1 MDGQDDRPDP
11 APEGVLR
18 GKSVSSLGWVLV
30 GFSLLGVFLFTASY
44 LLTPLVFGLFLYYG
58 TRPIYR
64 RLRERSLSK
73 LLSASIAL
81 LAVGLPVLII
91 AFLITV
97 TAFNEALV
105 LLEQGSFA
113 DIRPFID
120 QLGIQTTDL
129 PEYESI
135 YGFLTSEGFREIL
148 TGSWG
153 TVSSLTNTVLGVVL
167 SLFLSFTAA
176 FFMYLWGPGAREEF
190 LAVFD
195 DREGLLSRYLC
206 NVDRDLAE
214 VFFGNMLNAIVTSI
228 IGAVAYTGLN
238 VISPPHAVIPAP
250 ILLGLLTGIASFVPM
265 VGSKI
270 VYVPITLLLVFQSF
284 TGAEAAGYGFA
295 LMFLGVALVVV
306 DTLPD
311 MVLRPLISGRKT
323 SQGALF
329 IGYLVG
335 PLVFGFVGVFLL
347 PLVIVAFIN
356 FDRIILPGFYR
367 PDETD

>member
-1 MDGQDDRPDP
+1 MAEQDDHPEP

-18 GKSVSSLGWVLV
+18 TRSLSSLGWVLL
-30 GFSLLGVFLFTASY
+30 GLALLGVFLFTASY

-64 RLRERSLSK
+64 RLRQRSFSK
-73 LLSASIAL
+73 LLSASVAL
-81 LAVGLPVLII
+81 LALGLPVLII

-97 TAFNEALV
+97 TAFNEAVV
-105 LLEQGSFA
+105 LLEQGNFA
-113 DIRPFID
+113 DFRPLID
-120 QLGIQTTDL
+120 QLGIQTADL
-129 PEYESI
+129 PEYSSI
-135 YGFLTSEGFREIL
+135 YEFLTSEGFREVL

-176 FFMYLWGPGAREEF
+176 FFMYLWGPGAREEL
-190 LAVFD
+190 LAVFGD
-195 DREGLLSRYLC
+195 DEGLLTRYVR

-214 VFFGNMLNAIVTSI
+214 VFFGNMLNAVVTSI

-238 VISPPHAVIPAP
+238 MVSPAHAAIPAP
-250 ILLGLLTGIASFVPM
+250 ILFGLLTGIASFVPM

-270 VYVPITLLLVFQSF
+270 VYVPIAALLIFQSF
-284 TGAEAAGYGFA
+284 TAAEPTGYGFA
-295 LMFLGVALVVV
+295 LMFLGVALVIV

-347 PLVIVAFIN
+347 PLIIVAFIN
-356 FDRIILPGFYR
+356 FDRIVLPGFYR
-367 PDETD
+367 PDDED

>member
-1 MDGQDDRPDP
+1 MTEQDDHPDP

-18 GKSVSSLGWVLV
+18 TRDMSSFGWAVLGL
-30 GFSLLGVFLFTASY
+30 FLLGVFLFMASY
-44 LLTPLVFGLFLYYG
+44 LVTPLIFGLFLYYG

-64 RLRERSLSK
+64 RLRQRDISM
-73 LLSASIAL
+73 LLSASISL
-81 LAVGLPVLII
+81 LVLGLPVLII
-91 AFLITV
+91 VFLITV
-97 TAFNEALV
+97 TAFNEAAV
-105 LLEQGSFA
+105 LLEQGNFA
-113 DIRPFID
+113 DIQPLID

-129 PEYESI
+129 PEYDSI
-135 YGFLTSEGFREIL
+135 YSFLTSEGVREVI

-176 FFMYLWGPGAREEF
+176 FFMYLWGPGVRKEL
-190 LAVFD
+190 LAIFGD
-195 DREGLLSRYLC
+195 EGLLTRYVR
-206 NVDRDLAE
+206 NVDKDLAE
-214 VFFGNMLNAIVTSI
+214 VFFGNMLNAVVTSI

-238 VISPPHAVIPAP
+238 LFSPSYATIPAP

-270 VYVPITLLLVFQSF
+270 VYIPLAALLVFQSF
-284 TGAEAAGYGFA
+284 TAAEPTGYGFA
-295 LMFLGVALVVV
+295 LMFLGVALIIV

-329 IGYLVG
+329 IGYLIG

-347 PLVIVAFIN
+347 PLIIVAFIN

-367 PDETD
+367 PEDAD